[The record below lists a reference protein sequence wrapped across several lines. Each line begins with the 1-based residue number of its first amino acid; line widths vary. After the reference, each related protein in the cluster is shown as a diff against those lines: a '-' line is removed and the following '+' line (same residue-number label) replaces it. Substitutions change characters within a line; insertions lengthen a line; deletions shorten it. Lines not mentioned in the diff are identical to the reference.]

1 MEIVAHPTVR
11 MAPTAPGSLRGLRSA
26 VRVGASLAGG
36 LTALVV
42 VRMCASTIGRHPA
55 GLLMLSR
62 YGGRLAVRAGL
73 AGAVLTAARAR
84 RRVPAYRSATS
95 GCAPWRAALASGR
108 LEAYLDALP
117 VLDKRGYVD
126 AHPVSERCTGGAIPL
141 RRVEIDESSGSSGRP
156 YQWVRSRSELDQVER
171 NLATQAAGLLAGR
184 EHGRIV
190 VLNCFSM
197 GAWATG
203 QSVTG
208 ALRRLGVVKSCGP
221 DAEKA
226 LAAIELM
233 GRDACYVVCGYPPFL
248 DAFLTAARGRGI
260 DLSAHELWG
269 FVGGEGMTEVLR
281 RRLERTFTRVVSAYG
296 ASDLDIGVAGETEL
310 TRAVRRAAADDPA
323 FAEALF
329 GRSGR
334 LPMVFQYDPSTY
346 HVETVDGTDG
356 PELVVT
362 VTRSL
367 LSPRV
372 RYAVHD
378 AGGTVDL
385 GTVLATAEAHGID
398 LPTRGMARMPLL
410 FVSGRADSTVSHMG
424 ANLYPEDVD
433 AAIGV
438 LADLRPELGLGAFC
452 LAVADAGDGTTVPV
466 VHVESARRD
475 EAVAAQVR
483 TALGEWLVAHNRD
496 WAAAAREDLRALA
509 FDVRPTAPGTGVFA
523 VNAERIKRRYVVTD
537 LTAHHDQENDS

>member
-1 MEIVAHPTVR
+1 MEIVARPAARLPLTGAVR
-11 MAPTAPGSLRGLRSA
+11 TLGAAIRVGLSFA
-26 VRVGASLAGG
+26 GGLAALAVVRVG
-36 LTALVV
+36 TATV
-42 VRMCASTIGRHPA
+42 GRHPA
-55 GLLMLSR
+55 GLLLLSR
-62 YGGRLAVRAGL
+62 YAGGVAVRAGL
-73 AGAVLTAARAR
+73 AAAVLTAARAR
-84 RRVPAYRSATS
+84 RRVPAYRSVTA
-95 GCAPWRAALASGR
+95 GAAPWRAALAEGR
-108 LEAYLDALP
+108 LEGYLAALP
-117 VLDKRGYVD
+117 VLDKRCYVD
-126 AHPVSERCTGGAIPL
+126 RHPVAERCTGGVIPG
-141 RRVEIDESSGSSGRP
+141 RGVEIDESSGSSGRP

-171 NLATQAAGLLAGR
+171 TLATQAAGLLAGR
-184 EHGRIV
+184 AHGRVV

-248 DAFLTAARGRGI
+248 DAFLTAARERGV
-260 DLSAHELWG
+260 DLTAHELWG

-310 TRAVRRAAADDPA
+310 TRAVRRAAAEHPA

-346 HVETVDGTDG
+346 HVETVVGADG
-356 PELVVT
+356 PELVMT

-378 AGGTVDL
+378 AGGTVGL
-385 GTVLATAEAHGID
+385 GTVLAVAADHGVD

-433 AAIGV
+433 AAVGS
-438 LADLRPELGLGAFC
+438 LADVRPELGLGAFC
-452 LAVADAGDGTTVPV
+452 LAVADTGDGSTVPV
-466 VHVESARRD
+466 VHVESARQDD
-475 EAVAAQVR
+475 EVAAEVR
-483 TALGEWLVAHNRD
+483 GALGEWLVAHNRD
-496 WAAAAREDLRALA
+496 WAAAAREDHRALA
-509 FDVRPTAPGTGVFA
+509 FDVRPTVPGTGVFA

-537 LTAHHDQENDS
+537 RSIQDQEATS